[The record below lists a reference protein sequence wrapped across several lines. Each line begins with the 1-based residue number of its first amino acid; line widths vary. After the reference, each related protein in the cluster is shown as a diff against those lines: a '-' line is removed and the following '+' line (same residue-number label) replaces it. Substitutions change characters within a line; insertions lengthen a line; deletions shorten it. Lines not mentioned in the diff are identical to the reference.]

1 MECNGSFITV
11 ANASISVVICQVP
24 NDKFLPDVND
34 LVNVFSGKVDQ
45 LNGKLTWTNT
55 EHFTFLVKAESCNCT
70 AVVADLHVNFALSHG
85 FYLENAEIGV
95 IRHA

>member
-45 LNGKLTWTNT
+45 LNGKLT
-55 EHFTFLVKAESCNCT
+55 
-70 AVVADLHVNFALSHG
+70 
-85 FYLENAEIGV
+85 
-95 IRHA
+95 